1 MTLTECH
8 SISVETRL
16 VHARQGRPAG
26 PQFLCF
32 RQQERQRVLSRP
44 SALRIVSSS
53 DESNRSSTG
62 SFAIPLKRRGPV
74 DKPCFWC
81 SGTNSTVCSTCGGI
95 GNVPQITGQSRN
107 VISLQHVI
115 NSKWTAMER
124 TLGWRHFHCIQK
136 MKIKTTTFVLL
147 VATCD
152 ENAKLWVHIDMLKSK
167 SLWAPGWLQKS
178 ELHALLS
185 EKNACNVCETCQGT
199 GAVQCRYCHSNTPIQ
214 LF

>member
-1 MTLTECH
+1 M
-8 SISVETRL
+8 
-16 VHARQGRPAG
+16 HARQGRPG
-26 PQFLCF
+26 PQFPF
-32 RQQERQRVLSRP
+32 RQQERQRVLSR
-44 SALRIVSSS
+44 LYCVRVIGSS
-53 DESNRSSTG
+53 DDFNLPPPG

-81 SGTNSTVCSTCGGI
+81 SGTSTTVCSTCGAVGS
-95 GNVPQITGQSRN
+95 VPQVSGQSRN

-124 TLGWRHFHCIQK
+124 TFGWRHFHCIQK
-136 MKIKTTTFVLL
+136 VKIQSTTFVLL

-152 ENAKLWVHIDMLKSK
+152 ENAKLWVHIDILKSK

-185 EKNACNVCETCQGT
+185 EKNASNVCETCQGT
-199 GAVQCRYCHSNTPIQ
+199 GATQCTYCHSNTPIQ